1 MFSLDLAKF
10 GAFYCPGTVE
20 LVKPFNQTASNALK
34 KKKHELKKNL
44 VI

>member
-34 KKKHELKKNL
+34 KHQLKKNL